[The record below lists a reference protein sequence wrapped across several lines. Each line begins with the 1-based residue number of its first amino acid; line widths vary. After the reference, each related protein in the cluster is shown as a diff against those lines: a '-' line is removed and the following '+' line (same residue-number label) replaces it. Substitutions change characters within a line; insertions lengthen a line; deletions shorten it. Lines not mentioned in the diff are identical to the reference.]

1 MSETIW
7 VVQLN
12 ELNELNFPFFWL
24 SRFWLGIILLQTKQ
38 KILSAPPC
46 SLILSLK
53 NTFSDG
59 KGVNWVTKCLHFCI
73 ACALT
78 GQTLDKAK
86 ERRAKPK
93 GRLPSQDRLGPGT
106 LLQCLHPDKC
116 LLGQQNTKKLQR
128 TKNNCIHVQLEWI
141 LDKIQKSPR
150 PQNPAT
156 TYEEPGAKIGY
167 CACPLHSTP
176 PKGWAN
182 QLSHPPTWPPG
193 YIPTLT
199 LHKEPTNTLLR
210 EQPKEYVICSHSFL

>member
-116 LLGQQNTKKLQR
+116 LLGQQNTKKLQG

-141 LDKIQKSPR
+141 LDKIQKSSP
-150 PQNPAT
+150 P
-156 TYEEPGAKIGY
+156 
-167 CACPLHSTP
+167 P
-176 PKGWAN
+176 PKPSYHLWRARSKNRVLCMSIALNTTKGVGKPAKPPSNLTPWI
-182 QLSHPPTWPPG
+182 HPYPNPT
-193 YIPTLT
+193 
-199 LHKEPTNTLLR
+199 
-210 EQPKEYVICSHSFL
+210 